1 MSIEKIYNIKV
12 ILVEPSGPINI
23 GSVARLCYNF
33 KVDEL
38 RIVSPRCD
46 IFSLEAKKMALRGIK
61 YLNKSTIF
69 KSLDDAISD
78 CDLALASCGRINYS
92 KNSNHETI
100 ENISEWLKNFKE
112 IKNLALIFG
121 REDSG
126 LTNQELLKAQKV
138 FTIGTSK
145 EFPSLNLSHA
155 VSIVLYEFQKS
166 PKDMNFSTKR
176 VLDLAN
182 PKQIDDSFKEIEK
195 LLLDI
200 GYLLPHNSS
209 AKISKFKK
217 YIIKTEISSY
227 EINII
232 RGIVHQINWALK
244 NQEKL

>member
-1 MSIEKIYNIKV
+1 M
-12 ILVEPSGPINI
+12 G
-23 GSVARLCYNF
+23 
-33 KVDEL
+33 
-38 RIVSPRCD
+38 
-46 IFSLEAKKMALRGIK
+46 
-61 YLNKSTIF
+61 
-69 KSLDDAISD
+69 LDDGN
-78 CDLALASCGRINYS
+78 CDSNGHCNNEHHHENDGNYDD
-92 KNSNHETI
+92 I
-100 ENISEWLKNFKE
+100 L
-112 IKNLALIFG
+112 LFG

-138 FTIGTSK
+138 FTIRTSK

-155 VSIVLYEFQKS
+155 VSIVLYEFQKL
-166 PKDMNFSTKR
+166 PKDINRSTER
-176 VLDLAN
+176 DLDLAN

-195 LLLDI
+195 LLLNV